1 MAVQKPWTDIITE
14 ELEDGIAVSVWGRK
28 YTFQNSLFPTSVTSL
43 GKELLYAPVE
53 LALKFGSKEREI
65 YNYQYRVM
73 EKNEDKVVVQIAAIC
88 ENTVVNA
95 AVTFEYDGYVGIAL
109 NIAPF
114 GIWSVIKNRPP
125 ENGEFDLLE
134 KVSLRVKLNKT
145 ASTLL
150 HYWPNGED
158 SIKSEPYVVPS
169 SEYKALELPFK
180 PCIWA
185 GNEDYGLNI
194 CMESDETFQL
204 SDVNKCIKT
213 SMSDDYNLIEY
224 TLIDSTPIDWTTR
237 PENYVST
244 HEPLCFDF
252 IFQATPV
259 KEFSRQLENDW
270 RSRHTSVAEINQM
283 GIERVASL
291 GTKWVIFHESWALIQ
306 NYGPAADEKL
316 LKETVEKCHEF
327 GMKVMVYFGY
337 EYATAHPEWNK
348 NHKEY
353 CNINQRGTMTGGWT
367 RSNIHQRDFIVCY
380 NSGYSEEM
388 LSRVDMVI
396 KEYGVDGIY
405 TDQTYVPWGC
415 ANLKHGCGYK
425 DRDGK
430 LHVTYP
436 INALREHVKKLYE
449 RVHENGGLVDAHQS
463 TCCLM
468 PTLAFADTY
477 FDGENLQ
484 ELIAK
489 QLNEFVSMEAFR
501 CEFLGRPFGLICNFV
516 TVLSEGFTM
525 RNLLSLTL
533 IHNVTARAW
542 GGNQIDTVSKIWEGY
557 DQIGIVDAK
566 WCPYWEGESS
576 AHCDDDNVYISTFEK
591 DNKILALVSQ
601 FDKTA
606 KDIEIKLPEKFKKA
620 KEMFDGNTYGIENGK
635 LFAKLENKTSYMFVI
650 E

>member
-1 MAVQKPWTDIITE
+1 MSVPKPWTDIKVE
-14 ELEDGIAVSVWGRK
+14 EFSDGIAVEVWGRK
-28 YTFQNSLFPTSVTSL
+28 YTFKNSLFPTSVTSL

-53 LALKFGSKEREI
+53 LALKFGSSVREI
-65 YNYQYRVM
+65 YDYQYRVL
-73 EKNEDKVVVQIAAIC
+73 EKSDEKAVVQISAIC
-88 ENTVVNA
+88 ENVVVNS
-95 AVTFEYDGYVGIAL
+95 AVTVEYDGYVGISV

-114 GIWSVIKNRPP
+114 GIWSIIKNRKP
-125 ENGEFDLLE
+125 ESGEYDLLE
-134 KVSLRVKLNKT
+134 KVTLKIKMNKK
-145 ASTLL
+145 ASNLL

-158 SIKSEPYVVPS
+158 SVKSEPYVVPS
-169 SEYKALELPFK
+169 SEYKELELPFK

-185 GNEDYGLNI
+185 GCEDYGLNI
-194 CMESDETFQL
+194 CMESDETMQL
-204 SDVNKCIKT
+204 SDVSKCIKT
-213 SMSDDYNLIEY
+213 SIHDDYNEIEY
-224 TLIDSTPIDWTTR
+224 TLIDSTPYQWTML
-237 PENYVST
+237 PEAYVST

-270 RSRHTSVAEINQM
+270 RSIHTSV
-283 GIERVASL
+283 GIGNDYEAIAKL

-306 NYGPAADEKL
+306 NYGPAVNEEQ
-316 LKETVEKCHEF
+316 LKAEIKKCHEL

-348 NHKEY
+348 HNKQY
-353 CNINQRGTMTGGWT
+353 CNVNQRGTYTGGWT

-388 LSRVDMVI
+388 LSRVDMVMR
-396 KEYGVDGIY
+396 EYGVDGIY

-415 ANLKHGCGYK
+415 ANLKHGCGYEGK
-425 DRDGK
+425 DGK

-436 INALREHVKKLYE
+436 INALREHVKKMYTA
-449 RVHENGGLVDAHQS
+449 VHANGGLVDAHQS
-463 TCCLM
+463 TCCMM

-501 CEFLGRPFGLICNFV
+501 CEFLGRPFGLVCNFV
-516 TVLSEGFTM
+516 TVLSEGFTI

-542 GGNQIDTVSKIWEGY
+542 GENQIDTVAKIWEGY
-557 DQIGIVDAK
+557 DAIGVVDAK
-566 WCPYWEGESS
+566 WCPYWEGQSS
-576 AHCDDDNVYISTFEK
+576 LKAQDENVYITTFEK
-591 DNKILALVSQ
+591 DDKILAFVSQ
-601 FDKTA
+601 FDKGA
-606 KDIEIKLPEKFKKA
+606 KDVEINLPEKFKNA
-620 KEMFDGNTYGIENGK
+620 RELFDENSYGIENGK
-635 LFAKLENKTSYMFVI
+635 LIAKLENKTAYAFVI

>member
-1 MAVQKPWTDIITE
+1 MAVPKPWTDIRTE
-14 ELEDGIAVSVWGRK
+14 EFADGIAVEVWGRK
-28 YTFQNSLFPTSVTSL
+28 YTFKNSLFPTSVISL

-65 YNYQYRVM
+65 YGYQYRVM
-73 EKNEDKVVVQIAAIC
+73 EKSEEKVTVQIAAIC
-88 ENTVVNA
+88 ENIVVNS

-125 ENGEFDLLE
+125 ENGEFDMLE
-134 KVSLRVKLNKT
+134 RVSLRVKLNKE

-169 SEYKALELPFK
+169 SEYKELELPFK
-180 PCIWA
+180 PCVWS
-185 GNEDYGLNI
+185 GNEEYGLNI
-194 CMESDETFQL
+194 CMESDEMMQL

-213 SMSDDYNLIEY
+213 SMNETYNEIEY
-224 TLIDSTPIDWTTR
+224 TLIDSTPIEWATR

-252 IFQATPV
+252 IIQATPV

-270 RSRHTSVAEINQM
+270 RSFHTSWKADNDYEAI
-283 GIERVASL
+283 AKL
-291 GTKWVIFHESWALIQ
+291 GTKWVIFHENWALIQ
-306 NYGPAADEKL
+306 NYGPAVDAEKL
-316 LKETVEKCHEF
+316 KAAVKKCHEL
-327 GMKVMVYFGY
+327 GMKTMVYFGY

-348 NHKEY
+348 NHKQY

-380 NSGYSEEM
+380 NSDYSEEM
-388 LSRVDMVI
+388 LSRVDMVMR
-396 KEYGVDGIY
+396 EYGVDGIY

-415 ANLKHGCGYK
+415 ANLKHGCGYT
-425 DRDGK
+425 DRNGK

-436 INALREHVKKLYE
+436 INALREHVKKMYAA
-449 RVHENGGLVDAHQS
+449 VHANGGLIDAHQS

-489 QLNEFVSMEAFR
+489 KLNEFVSMEAFR
-501 CEFLGRPFGLICNFV
+501 CEFLGRPFGLVCNFV

-542 GGNQIDTVSKIWEGY
+542 GRDLDIVSKVWEGY
-557 DQIGIVDAK
+557 DAIGVVDAK
-566 WCPYWEGESS
+566 WCPYWEGQSS
-576 AHCDDDNVYISTFEK
+576 LKTEDDNVYITTFEK
-591 DNKILALVSQ
+591 DNKILAFVSQ
-601 FDKTA
+601 FDKIA
-606 KDIEIKLPEKFKKA
+606 KNVEITLPEKFKNA
-620 KEMFDGNTYGIENGK
+620 RELFDGNTFGIENGK
-635 LFAKLENKTSYMFVI
+635 LSVNLENKTSYAFVI